1 MLETIP
7 GFILTRQWQD
17 TDSGQ
22 SLLFWL
28 ASDQG
33 PLLIEVTD
41 SPSVC
46 FVAEQHAVLAGQLLK
61 DFPGST
67 LAAVNLKSFAG
78 DQVKAC
84 YLPGQKQLSQFRS
97 RVGDR
102 FTLFEADLRPTDRY
116 LMERFLK
123 AEVIVQGEFEARSG
137 YLYSKNPRMQPRSV
151 RPKLNVASLDIE
163 TSYTEHI
170 LYSIAVSIRADSG
183 NSESH
188 GNVEK
193 IFMVNEAGRDLVELD
208 QAQLEFWPDEKSLL
222 EAFLHWFASQDPDV
236 VIGWSV
242 VGFDLSFLQQRC
254 DHYKIPFTLGRDQ
267 QVVSWRTATQ
277 SGNKQFALVPGR
289 VVLDGIELLRTAT
302 YQFESF
308 SLENVSR
315 ELLGRGKLVHDVDA
329 RAAEIQTM
337 FRDDKYQLA
346 RYNLEDCNLVHD
358 VFAHTN
364 LLEFALE
371 RSRLTGLDVDRA
383 GGSVAA
389 FDFLYLPK
397 LHRQG
402 YVAPVVPEDAR
413 GGAPGG
419 FVLNSLPG
427 IYSNVIVLDFKS
439 LYPSIIRTFNVDP
452 LALVASQEE
461 ANPIPGYKNAYFSRS
476 RVILPDIIA
485 ALWTARDKAKRQQL
499 SAMSQ
504 AIKIIMNSFYGVLG
518 TPGCRFFDDRL
529 VSSITLRGHEI
540 LQTTRDLIEAQGY
553 RVIYGDTDSVF
564 VLIDSPEGQVN
575 NIGVHLTNYLNDWWQ
590 AHLEENYQVKS
601 CLEVE
606 FETHFLRFL
615 MPTVRGSEVG
625 SKKRYAGVIEQDGQ
639 QKLVFKGLETVRSD
653 WSPLAR
659 EFQQEL
665 YGRVFRNEPVTDY
678 IREVVSGVKDL
689 PLRQLVLRKRLRRQL
704 QEYQKNVPPHV
715 RAARLADE
723 IRAARGLAP
732 AYASGGWIE
741 YVMTTSGP
749 EPFAYVRSP
758 VDLDFYV
765 ARQLSPIADAIL
777 AFENTSMAK
786 ILDKQMALF

>member
-61 DFPGST
+61 DLPGST

-116 LMERFLK
+116 LMERFLQ

-564 VLIDSPEGQVN
+564 VLIDAPEGQVN

-777 AFENTSMAK
+777 AFESTSMAK

>member
-1 MLETIP
+1 MFETIP

-17 TDSGQ
+17 TGSGQ

-28 ASDQG
+28 ASDKG
-33 PLLIEVTD
+33 PLLIEISDT
-41 SPSVC
+41 PSVC
-46 FVAEQHAVLAGQLLK
+46 FVAEQHAVLAAQLLK
-61 DFPGST
+61 DFPGSS
-67 LAAVNLKSFAG
+67 LAAVELKSFAG
-78 DQVKAC
+78 DKVKAC

-123 AEVIVQGEFEARSG
+123 AEVAVQGEFESRSG
-137 YLYSKNPRMQPRSV
+137 YFYCKNPRLQPMSV
-151 RPKLNVASLDIE
+151 RPELKVASLDIE

-170 LYSIAVSIRADSG
+170 LYSIAVSIRPDLAVADTPE
-183 NSESH
+183 NI
-188 GNVEK
+188 EK
-193 IFMVNEAGRDLVELD
+193 IFMVNEAGRDQLDLD
-208 QAQLEFWPDEKSLL
+208 QAQLEFWPDEASLL
-222 EAFLHWFASQDPDV
+222 RAFLRWFADQDPDV

-254 DHYKIPFTLGRDQ
+254 DHHKIPFALGRDQ
-267 QVVSWRTATQ
+267 QPVSWRTASQT
-277 SGNKQFALVPGR
+277 GNKQFALVPGR

-315 ELLGRGKLVHDVDA
+315 ELLGRGKLVYDVDA

-337 FRDDKYQLA
+337 FREDKHQLA

-358 VFAHTN
+358 VFAQTN

-371 RSRLTGLDVDRA
+371 RSRLTGLDIDRA

-389 FDFLYLPK
+389 FDFLYLPR
-397 LHRQG
+397 LHRHG
-402 YVAPVVPEDAR
+402 YVAPVVPEDAK

-452 LALVASQEE
+452 LALVASSEE
-461 ANPIPGYKNAYFSRS
+461 ADPIPGYKNAYFSRS

-485 ALWTARDKAKRQQL
+485 ALWQARDKAKRQQL

-564 VLIDSPEGQVN
+564 VLIDAQRDEVN
-575 NIGVHLTNYLNDWWQ
+575 DIGTNLTNYLNRWWQ
-590 AHLEENYQVKS
+590 EHLAESYQVKS

-615 MPTVRGSEVG
+615 MPTVRGSDVG
-625 SKKRYAGVIEQDGQ
+625 SKKRYAGVVEEDGQ
-639 QKLVFKGLETVRSD
+639 QRLVFKGLETVRSD

-665 YGRVFRNEPVTDY
+665 YGRMFRNEPVTDY
-678 IREVVSGVKDL
+678 IREVVNGVKDL
-689 PLRQLVLRKRLRRQL
+689 PLRQLKLRKRLRRQL
-704 QEYQKNVPPHV
+704 QEYQKNIPPHV
-715 RAARLADE
+715 RAARLADD
-723 IRAARGLAP
+723 IRASRGLAP
-732 AYASGGWIE
+732 AYANGGWIE

-749 EPFAYVRSP
+749 EPLAYVRSP
-758 VDLDFYV
+758 IDLEFYV

-786 ILDKQMALF
+786 ILDKQLALF

>member
-564 VLIDSPEGQVN
+564 VLIDAPEGQVN

-723 IRAARGLAP
+723 IRVARGLAP